1 GATQSL
7 PLTGSDSRTLIGIEG
22 RPVVPLAER
31 PIVSMG
37 IVSEDYL
44 KTMGIPLLQ
53 GRFFTDQDKEN
64 SPTTVIINQSFARR
78 FFPDEDPIGK
88 RILGFGAAPQSREI
102 IGVVGD
108 VRHFGLDSSPA
119 EAIYFSSNQR
129 PALAMAVVVKTAGP
143 PLSLTAA
150 VRGSVLAIDK
160 DQPIANLQ
168 TMDEIVSGSISNQ
181 RFILL
186 LLGLFAAVA
195 LALAAIGIYSV
206 MAYTVTQRTGEIGLR
221 MALGAQ
227 TRDVLKLVVGQ
238 GMWMALIGV
247 AVGIGG
253 AFALTRVM
261 TSLLFTVTAT
271 DPITFVAI
279 PLILVIVALAACF
292 VPARRAAKVDPMV
305 ALRYE

>member
-1 GATQSL
+1 MN
-7 PLTGSDSRTLIGIEG
+7 
-22 RPVVPLAER
+22 VVTP
-31 PIVSMG
+31 
-37 IVSEDYL
+37 DYL

-53 GRFFTDQDKEN
+53 GRFFTDQDKDG
-64 SPTTVIINQSFARR
+64 SPVTVIINQSFARR

-88 RILGFGAAPQSREI
+88 HILGAGAQPQSREI

-108 VRHFGLDSSPA
+108 IRHLALDSAPA
-119 EAIYFSSNQR
+119 EALYFSFNQR
-129 PALAMAVVVKTAGP
+129 PQLAMAVVVRTAGP
-143 PLSLTAA
+143 PISLSSA

-160 DQPIANLQ
+160 DQPIASLQ
-168 TMDEIVSGSISNQ
+168 TMEEVVSSSISNQ

-227 TRDVLKLVVGQ
+227 TRDVLRLVVGQ
-238 GMWMALIGV
+238 GMTMTLIGI
-247 AVGIGG
+247 AVGLGG

-261 TSLLFTVTAT
+261 ATLLFTVSAT
-271 DPITFVAI
+271 DPITFVVI
-279 PLILVIVALAACF
+279 PLILTGVALAACL
-292 VPARRAAKVDPMV
+292 VPARRAARVDPMV